1 MKNKRD
7 ENKTQNKKKNGKK
20 IEVKR
25 EQTKKSNVLNGN
37 WFKTTVNQQIIAVVE
52 KKKIVSI

>member
-7 ENKTQNKKKNGKK
+7 ENKTQKTNGKK